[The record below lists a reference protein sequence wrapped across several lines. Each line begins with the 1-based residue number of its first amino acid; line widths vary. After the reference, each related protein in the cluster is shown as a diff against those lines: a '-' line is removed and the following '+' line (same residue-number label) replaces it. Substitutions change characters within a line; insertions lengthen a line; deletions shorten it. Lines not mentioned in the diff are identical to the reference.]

1 MNEEP
6 IHCLIA
12 DDDEYIATFLQEA
25 ISDYAELTTTVV
37 ANAEEALDLFS
48 TGIPIEILL
57 TDLHMPGIGGEELIA
72 RIHKISPKTL
82 IIVITGNSSIDTAV
96 HLIKE
101 GAYDYLTKPIEI
113 TDYLQAV
120 DKAIEQ
126 VYAIRN
132 KDFSSDIGKMWHIS
146 QLMDKNLTSDKILQG
161 IVDNAIKMSQ
171 AQGGIL
177 YYFSND
183 TWETRIKINVSDVQ
197 NKIILQNILRAPWE
211 NLQQD
216 KITKDILYQSI
227 LPDHS
232 LILACPFLD
241 DNKLTSILAL
251 HFGKNV
257 LDPQIQGL
265 LAVFASQVYSVVN
278 MANRI
283 YELLRTHEE
292 SLKTHAEVDRLH
304 EELKQSTKLACIGEL
319 SASLAHDINTPLTC
333 IGGFLQLYLKLLSQE
348 DVTLDKLQDSQTYLV
363 KALEETKRCQ
373 TIIRDL
379 LIFSRKESH
388 VYEPFSLIELVQ
400 KINNLL
406 EQQFQQANIEYI
418 VDVPL
423 TMSPI
428 LGNAN
433 QIQQVLM
440 NLLVNAKNAMLEGG
454 KLTLQALEQNDKME
468 ITISDTG
475 AGIAPEHLQ
484 KIFEPFFTTKKA
496 GKGTGLGL
504 SITKKIIK
512 EHGGDIKVQSIV
524 GKGTTFILQLPI
536 QKIT

>member
-211 NLQQD
+211 NLQ
-216 KITKDILYQSI
+216 
-227 LPDHS
+227 
-232 LILACPFLD
+232 
-241 DNKLTSILAL
+241 
-251 HFGKNV
+251 
-257 LDPQIQGL
+257 
-265 LAVFASQVYSVVN
+265 
-278 MANRI
+278 
-283 YELLRTHEE
+283 
-292 SLKTHAEVDRLH
+292 
-304 EELKQSTKLACIGEL
+304 
-319 SASLAHDINTPLTC
+319 
-333 IGGFLQLYLKLLSQE
+333 
-348 DVTLDKLQDSQTYLV
+348 
-363 KALEETKRCQ
+363 
-373 TIIRDL
+373 
-379 LIFSRKESH
+379 
-388 VYEPFSLIELVQ
+388 
-400 KINNLL
+400 
-406 EQQFQQANIEYI
+406 
-418 VDVPL
+418 
-423 TMSPI
+423 
-428 LGNAN
+428 
-433 QIQQVLM
+433 
-440 NLLVNAKNAMLEGG
+440 
-454 KLTLQALEQNDKME
+454 
-468 ITISDTG
+468 
-475 AGIAPEHLQ
+475 
-484 KIFEPFFTTKKA
+484 
-496 GKGTGLGL
+496 
-504 SITKKIIK
+504 
-512 EHGGDIKVQSIV
+512 
-524 GKGTTFILQLPI
+524 
-536 QKIT
+536 